1 MGTTIVEPYKN
12 SDGTQDQRVE
22 GIVKGIAVLGGKVL
36 AVGVIDGNLDS
47 YYWDPTKPS
56 LWVDGIRY
64 DLESEGITSSEVE
77 SILAISH

>member
-1 MGTTIVEPYKN
+1 M
-12 SDGTQDQRVE
+12 
-22 GIVKGIAVLGGKVL
+22 L
-36 AVGVIDGNLDS
+36 AAGVIDGNLDS

-64 DLESEGITSSEVE
+64 DLESEEIISSEVE

>member
-1 MGTTIVEPYKN
+1 MGI
-12 SDGTQDQRVE
+12 
-22 GIVKGIAVLGGKVL
+22 IKGIAVLGGKVL
-36 AVGVIDGNLDS
+36 AAGVIDGNLDS

-64 DLESEGITSSEVE
+64 DLESEGTTSSEVE